1 MYPDDFEEAKSLLL
15 ATQIVPLQTRA
26 SMQTAFRSFFVTSI
40 AGGWHHY
47 SVPTGEKLT
56 YRVIVKASKLVSKEL
71 SSIVEDPTVSSCV
84 LFRLMKNCLIILIL
98 AIGCI

>member
-1 MYPDDFEEAKSLLL
+1 
-15 ATQIVPLQTRA
+15 
-26 SMQTAFRSFFVTSI
+26 MQTAFRSFFVASI

-47 SVPTGEKLT
+47 GIPVGEKLT

-71 SSIVEDPTVSSCV
+71 SAIVEDPTVSSCA
-84 LFRLMKNCLIILIL
+84 LFRLMKYCLTILIL